1 MNESVR
7 ALAALAQEYR
17 LQAFRLL
24 VQAGPDGLAAG
35 ELSKSLGIAPSA
47 LSFHVGQLF
56 NAGLVTSRRE
66 GRRIIYAADFTRMR
80 HLLAYLTDDCCGGR
94 PEICEGLAVP
104 RSVGKAKRME
114 AG

>member
-1 MNESVR
+1 MSESVR

-24 VQAGPDGLAAG
+24 VKAGPDGLAAG
-35 ELSKSLGIAPSA
+35 ELARSLGIAPPA

-66 GRRIIYAADFTRMR
+66 GRRIIYMADFTKMR
-80 HLLAYLTDDCCGGR
+80 HLLAYLTEDCCGGR
-94 PEICEGLAVP
+94 PEICAGLAAPEWV
-104 RSVGKAKRME
+104 AKRKQLE
-114 AG
+114 TG